1 MKNLVNGYVAIV
13 LLIVAGTI
21 IWWPSQLDRSDVR
34 ESELT
39 NSTRRAAGD
48 SKSTLARNQS
58 TATVQ
63 SLQRKP
69 SGELIDDFESEH
81 LQMLESGIA
90 PNGEPFK
97 PEILKRMRQRHNAQV
112 AREIEWEAEGAALEA
127 RIQASLTPAQKEIR
141 SEQSAL
147 HDARQEIAGAV
158 RDKTSAR
165 WMAYAKEHGE
175 ESTPDSMATTDQ
187 RQLLDA
193 LKRDRLEDPV
203 AAARIREYLRTE
215 KDARTVELSQKT
227 ALDPNWAESN
237 LNWINDVTTRLHIDL
252 DAPDWMNDYTAY
264 MQSLGD
270 RHREAFSPPRHP
282 ELYAQG
288 VELFGEEAMADFKE

>member
-1 MKNLVNGYVAIV
+1 MKKLVNGYVAIV
-13 LLIVAGTI
+13 LLLVAGTI
-21 IWWPSQLDRSDVR
+21 IWRPIQLDQTDVR
-34 ESELT
+34 EYEPT
-39 NSTRRAAGD
+39 NSTRKAPGE
-48 SKSTLARNQS
+48 SKPTLDRNQS
-58 TATVQ
+58 SATLQ

-69 SGELIDDFESEH
+69 SGKLIDDFENEH

-97 PEILKRMRQRHNAQV
+97 PEILKRMRQRYNAQV

-127 RIQASLTPAQKEIR
+127 RIQARLTPTQKEIR

-147 HDARQEIAGAV
+147 HDARQEIASAV
-158 RDKTSAR
+158 RDKTSER

-175 ESTPDSMATTDQ
+175 DSTPDSMATTDQ

-193 LKRDRLEDPV
+193 LKRDRLEDPA

-215 KDARTVELSQKT
+215 RDARTVELSQKT
-227 ALDPNWAESN
+227 ALDPAWAESN
-237 LNWINDVTTRLHIDL
+237 LNWIDDVATRLHIDL

-264 MQSLGD
+264 MQSLDD
-270 RHREAFSPPRHP
+270 RHREAFSQPRHL
-282 ELYAQG
+282 ELYSQG
-288 VELFGEEAMADFKE
+288 VELFGEEAMAEFKE